1 MVTSCNWGETYMNS
15 LYEALYR
22 YAAECR
28 VQPFLH
34 PSRGEEADTLTMIDN
49 SMDYLRALGPG
60 AADHADR
67 VKSGMETLSYINE
80 EALFL
85 AGLSIGLELGALGQ
99 NR

>member
-1 MVTSCNWGETYMNS
+1 MNS

-60 AADHADR
+60 AADHCQP
-67 VKSGMETLSYINE
+67 MI
-80 EALFL
+80 
-85 AGLSIGLELGALGQ
+85 AGL
-99 NR
+99 